1 MDYAYVTNMINVK
14 SAVSD
19 RLKIKS
25 NKGIQKIVTLLLI
38 ILQQYYI
45 IKLFVFI
52 ISKVWYKKQC
62 SI

>member
-25 NKGIQKIVTLLLI
+25 NKGIQQILTLVLI